1 MKKSTRILSV
11 ILALT
16 MLLGIFSVMG
26 SAYQAYRDTA
36 ITASTGA
43 GYDDLDKPRFTTEQY
58 ATMAMEAL
66 EKLLAEQKIYLSPDQ
81 LLNLTDEGLDLR
93 SINKAIISV
102 AAIYNNVSQL
112 LSIAGDAG
120 SLSIDALYYNKST
133 NTLRTRGEGGNTTDV
148 DLLYAVLTFLEDNKT
163 ILTKYVAHTI
173 SLGALNSL
181 VADYLFDVRTL
192 AFKALYHVMNDSYD
206 ILDGEVVD
214 GVIGGKYNT
223 AVGSGDAD
231 KIVADLLYY
240 ALIGKHTKVN
250 GEYILP
256 DPDDNEG
263 IIWEYLKD
271 LPAAEIDQIL
281 ADLDINANTPAYD
294 FIENLM
300 VNAFNYIAVPVLN
313 NVTRPWLREVCGVV
327 YDKDKMDPNSA
338 NYDPNYDGDI
348 PAEGLDPLLSAIFD
362 VNGMHIPK
370 YDSTFPNYNPN
381 KTFIGNFN
389 AYFGY
394 VLECVLAGSA
404 SNGDWTWDNSQGD
417 TLLLKNICSV
427 AKFILANAGDK
438 FFEPYIT
445 VYSNAE
451 INGWSDQEVVAYVL
465 RVILN
470 ESVSWMYI
478 DDNQKTIADVGYAA
492 VEQLAWQDLP
502 QRSYTKPAR
511 AGYTSDALYYE
522 AIVDQALDI
531 LMDVA
536 AYKINNNIDMVVGA
550 NGKAKNRTA
559 TSPAENAGSGLL
571 EYSNNYETLAV
582 QIATWGVHNYAGMLT
597 GTGCAFENIN
607 TDPNNNGTVGGVT
620 AAQVW
625 ADLDTIINALV
636 PIKGNSAWIHGDIAN
651 QSLTIKYV
659 LFNCIVYPI
668 LNINDVSNLEK
679 LLSRNTSGELATN
692 TTKKALIDLV
702 TRVINTIFPGT
713 VTAQFASLDALVV
726 NSQLA
731 TIVGNLIDSLYIH
744 GRDWLGVALP
754 VVCDLLHFTD
764 EQSFGEM
771 ECYMPEIVTATEA
784 NGGMTFE
791 VYNGSSGINTG
802 YTNSNGVFTQDQ
814 LYVYDI
820 QSVVATST
828 SGSVG
833 TTGLAAGQS
842 LGGGAFKNLT
852 ITGNGVTQ
860 DSIITLNIT
869 YKVKSETG
877 AYLADGATLA
887 CTRYCYVDSVA
898 EDDSEVRTDSSA
910 GSGYTLKAA
919 PTVYGNRGKSLKD
932 ALGYSIAVK
941 DDAGTG
947 GVIRVSNVSTT
958 VPWIEINPDASVTTE
973 ANNKLTWT
981 LTPFQVKEGYVRF
994 SESYDLANVTS
1005 SNFKTFGNTD
1015 PEATTRATDLYKRN
1029 TNGYTYTLV
1038 PQSEDYNAKTKYY
1051 TYKSNVATTANGVDY
1066 DEEGNVIIRNG
1077 TFTATFTV
1085 TTPAGSGSRTVTI
1098 FLYDDKGLESLYNNA
1113 VAANRQSDDFE
1124 NAGSLYNTYKSAL
1137 NAAGLLVL
1145 NPKKASEFPTTAG
1158 NYASAYGNLYAAIEA
1173 LDAKAK
1179 TTGTGPLQTAIGSFV
1194 GNINNPVDSQ
1204 TGTYYSNNYYIGD
1217 ASELKANYLADGN
1230 DPEKVGWNN
1239 VQYWA
1244 TTAGG
1249 NGNSRY
1255 AYSYFGNRD
1264 YVGHDYKKFRNARNS
1279 AQSIIDSQVVYPPI
1293 APVEPVNPSVYE
1305 WNKYQE
1311 ELTKYNEELEAYG
1324 VRVANIPA
1332 LNSVA
1337 VAYALSMVNLTGNR
1351 LIELPGDKSK
1361 LTAFRTTYEKTSQGN
1376 YSASTWEEYTLAKNF
1391 ADYTIGDPAAKPEQI
1406 TEALSQYVRAYKRLC
1421 KGVDYSAL
1429 DAQIVAAA
1437 AILGTTVTD
1446 VAASINALD
1455 AAYSDAEAIKVALMA
1470 EPNGYSAASSL
1481 AFANALVSAIDI
1493 RKSDLGDSTANENT
1507 VAEAANTLS
1516 AAIDGLELAGGI
1528 DPVIEFYTAPDDEGY
1543 QALIENEVFP
1553 RNDFGVFNVPY
1564 VDNTYNNEVFFRF
1577 LDENE
1582 EEPDPKFNIIAGLGF
1597 FYFEGDVSHVFSNL
1611 QNCYAVWTPYNEE
1624 YYSTGSYITIYA
1636 DEDCTQEIAT
1646 YYIVVYGDFNGDA
1659 EVTGED
1665 AFYLKKNYNEYTWDG
1680 DEQQFAMACAGDV
1693 DGDFEPSPTDA
1704 VPIKQA
1710 AADRVAINQDYDNH
1724 WGEGDEG
1731 PIV

>member
-26 SAYQAYRDTA
+26 SAYQAYRDSA

-206 ILDGEVVD
+206 ILDGEID
-214 GVIGGKYNT
+214 ENNMIDGKYNV
-223 AVGSGDAD
+223 APGSGDAD

-281 ADLDINANTPAYD
+281 ADLDINNANYKAYD

-313 NVTRPWLREVCGVV
+313 NVTRPWLREVCGII

-338 NYDPNYDGDI
+338 NYDPDYDGED
-348 PAEGLDPLLSAIFD
+348 PTAEHPLDPQLSAIFD
-362 VNGMHIPK
+362 VDGMHIPK
-370 YDSTFPNYNPN
+370 YDSTFPGYNSN

-427 AKFILANAGDK
+427 GKFILANAGDK

-445 VYSNAE
+445 VYSKAE

-502 QRSYTKPAR
+502 QLSYTKPAR
-511 AGYTSDALYYE
+511 ASYANDYSYYV
-522 AIVDQALDI
+522 AIVDQALNI
-531 LMDVA
+531 LMDIA

-559 TSPAENAGSGLL
+559 TSPAVNAGSGLL

-651 QSLTIKYV
+651 QSLTIKYI

-731 TIVGNLIDSLYIH
+731 TIVGNLIDSLYTH

-754 VVCDLLHFTD
+754 VVCDILNFTD

-784 NGGMTFE
+784 NAGMTFE

-852 ITGNGVTQ
+852 LTGNGVTQ
-860 DSIITLNIT
+860 DSIITLDIT

-877 AYLADGATLA
+877 AYLADGAKLK

-898 EDDSEVRTDSSA
+898 QDDSEVRTDSSA

-919 PTVYGNRGKSLKD
+919 PTVYGNRGRSLND

-1015 PEATTRATDLYKRN
+1015 PEATTRATDLYTRN
-1029 TNGYTYTLV
+1029 ANGYTYTLV
-1038 PQSEDYNAKTKYY
+1038 PQSADYNAATKYY
-1051 TYKSNVATTANGVDY
+1051 TYKSNVASTANGVDY

-1085 TTPAGSGSRTVTI
+1085 TTPAGTGSRTVTI

-1137 NAAGLLVL
+1137 NEAGLLVL

-1158 NYASAYGNLYAAIEA
+1158 QYAAKYGNLYAAIEA
-1173 LDAKAK
+1173 LDKKAK

-1194 GNINNPVDSQ
+1194 GNINNPVDSV
-1204 TGTYYSNNYYIGD
+1204 TGTYYSNNYYIDD
-1217 ASELKANYLADGN
+1217 AAELNANYVADGN

-1293 APVEPVNPSVYE
+1293 EPVEPANASVYE
-1305 WNKYQE
+1305 HNKWLE
-1311 ELTKYNEELEAYG
+1311 EHAKYEEELEAYN

-1361 LTAFRTTYEKTSQGN
+1361 LIAFRTTYEKTSQGN

-1429 DAQIVAAA
+1429 DARIIAAA
-1437 AILGTTVTD
+1437 AILGRTVTD

-1455 AAYSDAEAIKVALMA
+1455 AAYSDAEDIKATLMA
-1470 EPNGYSAASSL
+1470 EPNNYSAASSL
-1481 AFANALVSAIDI
+1481 AFANAFVSAIDI
-1493 RKSDLGDSTANENT
+1493 RKADLGDSTANENT
-1507 VAEAANTLS
+1507 VAEAAQTLL
-1516 AAIDGLELAGGI
+1516 AAIDGLELAGGT
-1528 DPVIEFYTAPDDEGY
+1528 DPVIVTYDPDDLPADYESPFFRADY
-1543 QALIENEVFP
+1543 MVSS
-1553 RNDFGVFNVPY
+1553 VPY
-1564 VDNTYNNEVFFRF
+1564 VDNYYTELYTEG
-1577 LDENE
+1577 EYY
-1582 EEPDPKFNIIAGLGF
+1582 IAGIGVD
-1597 FYFEGDVSHVFSNL
+1597 YDVCDPYDVFQTL
-1611 QNCYAVWTPYNEE
+1611 DNCYAVWTPNEME
-1624 YYSTGSYITIYA
+1624 MGSTASYITIYT
-1636 DEDCTQEIAT
+1636 DDTMETEIAT
-1646 YYIVVYGDFNGDA
+1646 YYVVLYGDCDGDGTYSSGDTYFCDIDAGIYQWDGIFEHFIMAIAGDA
-1659 EVTGED
+1659 DGDEVTGG
-1665 AFYLKKNYNEYTWDG
+1665 G
-1680 DEQQFAMACAGDV
+1680 DSMILDDCMLGR
-1693 DGDFEPSPTDA
+1693 GS
-1704 VPIKQA
+1704 
-1710 AADRVAINQDYDNH
+1710 INQDYDGH
-1724 WGEGDEG
+1724 FSGGIEYYE
-1731 PIV
+1731 